1 MVAGMD
7 EDAVR
12 IVPIEDGVRI
22 VPVEG
27 VHDSS
32 GRARP
37 PWWVV
42 VVMVV
47 STIGLVWMFNQGSQP
62 EPEPEPVEFRT
73 VYSVPG
79 WEHSFESIKEFLPQP
94 QSAFGY
100 TWSLVALLHG
110 EFNAIGADSEIG
122 MVIGGGPGLLAVGS
136 SSSSA
141 AVWSSVDGATWSRVA
156 HDETVFGGDGL
167 VAMHDVTVGGPGL
180 VAVGGERL
188 ISVDPS
194 GVPIDD
200 DWDDDWDEDAAVW
213 TSVDGSVWT
222 RIPHNEDVFGSARLW
237 TVVAGGPGL
246 VAVGDDLQQDAVGER
261 GSVGVW
267 VSNDGLSWS
276 RVPLDD
282 SVFARATVESVVAGG
297 PGLVAVGHTGTDDDY
312 EEGPPSDDWDA
323 AVWVSPDGMSWSRVA
338 HDEAVFGGDGPV
350 AMYDVTVG
358 GPGLVADGGRNQGAV
373 GWTSQDGLEWVRVP
387 HDESISGSRA
397 ILPWIT
403 DAMFSVASGG
413 DDLVAVDED
422 DDQLWAS
429 NDGLT
434 WRRITGGGWPFDG
447 GSRVIAVG
455 PDYFLFNEGQVWAGI
470 PNEQ

>member
-27 VHDSS
+27 VHDSP

-47 STIGLVWMFNQGSQP
+47 STIGLVWMFNQGSDP

-73 VYSVPG
+73 VYSVEG

-94 QSAFGY
+94 QSALGY
-100 TWSLVALLHG
+100 TWSLVALLDG
-110 EFNAIGADSEIG
+110 EFNAIGADSSME

-141 AVWSSVDGATWSRVA
+141 VVWTSVDGATWSRA
-156 HDETVFGGDGL
+156 LGDDGASGTGYSRWMRA
-167 VAMHDVTVGGPGL
+167 VVVGGPGL
-180 VAVGGERL
+180 VAVGGERS

-200 DWDDDWDEDAAVW
+200 DSDDDAAVW

-222 RIPHNEDVFGSARLW
+222 RVPHNEDVFGSARLW

-246 VAVGDDLQQDAVGER
+246 VAVGDDLQQDAAGER

-267 VSNDGLSWS
+267 TSKDGLSWS
-276 RVPLDD
+276 RVTVDD
-282 SVFARATVESVVAGG
+282 SVFAAATVENVVAGG
-297 PGLVAVGHTGTDDDY
+297 PGLVAVGHTGSEWDY
-312 EEGPPSDDWDA
+312 VEGFPDDDWDA
-323 AVWVSPDGMSWSRVA
+323 AVWVSPDGMSWSRVV
-338 HDEAVFGGDGPV
+338 HDESVFGGGGQV
-350 AMYDVTVG
+350 AMFDVTVG
-358 GPGLVADGGRNQGAV
+358 GPGLVAVGGGNQGAAV
-373 GWTSQDGLEWVRVP
+373 WTSRDGLLWERVP
-387 HDESISGSRA
+387 HDESIFGRRA

-403 DAMFSVASGG
+403 DAMFSVATGG
-413 DDLVAVDED
+413 QDLVAVGYGD
-422 DDQLWAS
+422 DPLWAS
-429 NDGLT
+429 NDGVT
-434 WRRITGGGWPFDG
+434 WKRVAGGGWLFDG
-447 GSRVIAVG
+447 GHRVIAVG
-455 PDYFLFNEGQVWAGI
+455 SDYFLFNGSQVWAGI
-470 PNEQ
+470 PSEQ